1 MVLTRI
7 DHIMICVPDLQ
18 QAIATY
24 TRLGFRMHPGGVHPG
39 QGTHNAIAF
48 NQDDYL
54 ELLAV
59 NPAEAQLASPR
70 LVEFLAAGGGFRYV
84 CVQSD
89 NLAADVKAMR
99 ARGVDV
105 GDPVDGGRRTPG
117 GQELRWRSASL
128 GAGHPLPIF
137 FIQHLTSL
145 VERRKQ
151 VPNPGDHP
159 NGVLRTDRV
168 YIAVED
174 VASAARTYSQVF
186 GLPVPRLQRGNV
198 IKADMAVF
206 DIGATGIAV
215 AQPAE
220 AGPTAESLA
229 RRGPGPFQ
237 VLYRTRSMDAGA
249 RWIGL
254 HGGAPPARGTRN
266 TGEQAILVGPQEACG
281 LYVGFVGPA

>member
-1 MVLTRI
+1 MLTRI
-7 DHIMICVPDLQ
+7 DHVMICVPDLQ
-18 QAIATY
+18 QAIVAY
-24 TRLGFRMHPGGVHPG
+24 TRLGFRVHPGGVHPG

-48 NQDDYL
+48 HQDDYL

-59 NPAEAQLASPR
+59 NPAEAHLASPR

-89 NLAADVKAMR
+89 DLAADVAAMR

-105 GDPVDGGRRTPG
+105 SDPVDGGRRTPG
-117 GQELRWRSASL
+117 GQQLRWRAATL
-128 GAGHPLPIF
+128 GPRHPLPIF

-145 VERRKQ
+145 VDRRKQ
-151 VPNPGDHP
+151 VPSPGDHP

-174 VASAARTYSQVF
+174 VNAAARTYSQVL

-237 VLYRTRSMDAGA
+237 VLYRTRSMEAGA
-249 RWIGL
+249 RWIGH

-266 TGEQAILVGPQEACG
+266 TGEQAILVGPQDACG
-281 LYVGFVGPA
+281 LYIGFVGPA